1 VDLVLIGAGRVG
13 TAVATLLQGAGHRL
27 VGVASRSADSA
38 RRASDLLG
46 APVFALGLLPAADAA
61 LLGVPAAA
69 LESLG
74 AEVAALRRSEIVCH
88 FAGAVGIAPLRAV
101 TAKGMF
107 AAALHPVQTCPD
119 IETALQLLPGSAWGV
134 TTSPEIATWAHELV
148 TASLRGFPVEVAE
161 SDRALWHAAAVTTAN
176 GTAALMTLGEAIL
189 ARIGVDRPAS
199 VLGPLAA
206 GTVTAAAARDGAG
219 TALTGPVVRGEAE
232 TVASHVRAFQ
242 ERAPELLEAYR
253 LVART
258 ILMAVEAAGRVEG
271 QGAESILRA
280 LDG

>member
-13 TAVATLLQGAGHRL
+13 TAVATLLQNAGHRL
-27 VGVASRSADSA
+27 VGVASRSPDSA

-46 APVFALGLLPAADAA
+46 APVFDVGLLPAADAA
-61 LLGVPAAA
+61 LLGVPAAV
-69 LESLG
+69 LEGLG
-74 AEVAALRRSEIVCH
+74 AELAGLRRAEIVCH

-119 IETALQLLPGSAWGV
+119 IDTALQLLPGSAWGV
-134 TTSPEIATWAHELV
+134 TASPEIATWAHELV
-148 TASLRGFPVEVAE
+148 AADLHGFPVEVAE
-161 SDRALWHAAAVTTAN
+161 GDRALWHAAAVTTAN
-176 GTAALMTLGEAIL
+176 GAAALLSLGEAML
-189 ARIGVDRPAS
+189 ARIGVDRPAG

-206 GTVTAAAARDGAG
+206 GTVTAAVARGGAG

-232 TVASHVRAFQ
+232 TVAAHVRAFK

-258 ILMAVEAAGRVEG
+258 VLMAAREAGRMEDA
-271 QGAESILRA
+271 GAESILRA